1 METARKKKKEEIDE
15 QVVVALGASAGGLEA
30 LQDFFKSMPVDSG
43 FAFVVI
49 QHLSPD
55 YKSMMDELLARHT
68 RMKIH
73 IVEDGM
79 KVEPNT
85 IYLIPP
91 RKNMSIFHN
100 QLFLDDY
107 NLRKGLNLPIDIF
120 FRSLANEKGK
130 KGIGIILSGT
140 GSDGALGT
148 KAIKE
153 AAGMIM
159 VQDEASAKFDGMP
172 RSSIS
177 TGLVDFVL
185 TPDKMPSVLIDYV
198 RHPFIQKSSTNEAI
212 LSKDFDN
219 LTKITLIL
227 RDFCGIDFSYYKS
240 NTIIRRLERR
250 VSINRCN
257 SIEDYIILLSESDK
271 EKDTLYRDLLIGV
284 TRFFRDSDAFAFI
297 NEKIFPEIITKR
309 SKTIRIWSAGC
320 STGEEVYSLAI
331 LIAERLEHLRLDVEI
346 KIFATD
352 IDRQALTIAG
362 QGYYPDNIMAD
373 VDSVLLTKY
382 FNRIEGGYQV
392 KEVIRKM
399 VVFATHNLLKD
410 PPFSKLDMIICRNLF
425 IYLKQEVQLRILSV
439 FYYSLNPEGVLFM
452 GSSESIGEMT
462 DAFAVLDAKNKIY
475 QHKVGYK
482 PNISKDVSMLISV
495 GKSSTD
501 NLPFSNKAI
510 VNTKNERILEKVI
523 SFYMPPSIIIDLN
536 DNIIQIVGNVNDF
549 TTINQGK
556 FSQNLYSILP
566 DSLGKFVSGFV
577 RRMRK
582 QNTSLR
588 SEGFFT
594 INELDNKQIRLEG
607 HIIETERNFYNVIVF
622 ELKEKVEES
631 EYKYN
636 SVVISD
642 DFSERI
648 TSLERELQLNKEALQ
663 ATIEE
668 LETSN
673 EELQSSNEELI
684 ASNEELQSTN
694 EELQSVNEELYTV
707 NSEYQLKIE
716 ELERMNN
723 DMNNL
728 LNNIEVGAIYLDR
741 NLCIR
746 KITPAVSKITNII
759 QSDIGRPIAH
769 ISDFNYGMPI
779 MEDVLKVTE
788 NLQAL
793 DTEFNDKNGSVY
805 IVRIRPYKIESNA
818 VDGILITF
826 INIDKIKKEEKKVK
840 VLTERL
846 TNALEIGKM
855 AWWEWD
861 VTSGI
866 VKFDPKKATMIG
878 YTVEEFPTDV
888 YKICDLIHPDD
899 YENTMEIMRKHMS
912 GQTSAWLATYRI
924 KRKDG
929 GYGWYYDRGEV
940 VSRDDKGNPLKLIGT
955 VIDVSELKSYEERLN
970 LQNAF
975 LLQSFRNDNL
985 PKLIIDNQNKI
996 LYWNKA
1002 AFNFS
1007 IKYICSDFIE
1017 CLYEWPIV
1025 NEQGE
1030 KLEKE
1035 KNPFL
1040 NELLN
1045 ENAHFSV
1052 HLKSK
1057 IDGVVRRFDIR
1068 AQSIVDSNNQKNGKV
1083 ITIIE

>member
-482 PNISKDVSMLISV
+482 PNISKDVSMMISV

-577 RRMRK
+577 RRLRK

-642 DFSERI
+642 EFSERI

-899 YENTMEIMRKHMS
+899 YENTMEIIRKHMS

-1002 AFNFS
+1002 VFNFS

-1040 NELLN
+1040 IEMLT

-1052 HLKSK
+1052 HIKSK
-1057 IDGVVRRFDIR
+1057 INGEVRRFDIR

-1083 ITIIE
+1083 LTIIE